1 MSTTTTP
8 RRWAGFISIGH
19 HEWPWEAARHEERRR
34 LVEEKMKGEGWG
46 IDRFIGA
53 KKMR

>member
-1 MSTTTTP
+1 LLARGKCVFYQATTI
-8 RRWAGFISIGH
+8 AGGVKFKK
-19 HEWPWEAARHEERRR
+19 
-34 LVEEKMKGEGWG
+34 VEEKMKGEGWG